1 MTAFETDIFTE
12 ILHGKPVYVQQA
24 ALIPGDQQSIPIVV
38 AEVIIRGHMNQI
50 RRAEANKK
58 TDFAVAYQHFEDA
71 ISAIRAVRILSYT
84 PAAHALAMAWKA
96 SKIKV
101 GTHDLRIAAI
111 AVIHGA
117 TLVTRNKRDFD
128 QIPGLTL
135 AVWP

>member
-1 MTAFETDIFTE
+1 MTAFDTDIFTE

-71 ISAIRAVRILSYT
+71 ISTIRAVRILSYT

-96 SKIKV
+96 SKIKSARTTCV
-101 GTHDLRIAAI
+101 SRL
-111 AVIHGA
+111 
-117 TLVTRNKRDFD
+117 L
-128 QIPGLTL
+128 P
-135 AVWP
+135 